1 MPAPMSR
8 IRVALV
14 ACAALFVAGCS
25 GTFPLAESGP
35 PVTAPTYEVGQ
46 RWVYRAQDGF
56 LRPTVWE
63 ETREVLS
70 TGPTGTT
77 VRVTQRG
84 PSVNNVRTEQWTT
97 PGLVKVGAVFDDE
110 TRRFDEALRRYVFP
124 LEPGK
129 RWNQWVRN
137 YNEQTQRTGDLNRY
151 VSVGGW
157 RTITTPAGTFDAIA
171 LHVIMHL
178 DDEEFW
184 RDRTDCTYTLWYA
197 PAVKGVVREEKE
209 AQYYEKSGKID
220 SGPIRSQHA
229 LLELVAFAPAAR

>member
-1 MPAPMSR
+1 VP
-8 IRVALV
+8 
-14 ACAALFVAGCS
+14 
-25 GTFPLAESGP
+25 
-35 PVTAPTYEVGQ
+35 APTYQVGD

-56 LRPTVWE
+56 LQPMVWE

-70 TGPTGTT
+70 TGDGRVT
-77 VRVTQRG
+77 VRVTQHG
-84 PSVNNVRTEQWTT
+84 PSVNNERTEQWTG
-97 PGLVKVGAVFDDE
+97 PGLVKVGAVFDEE
-110 TRRFDEALRRYVFP
+110 TRRFEEELRRYEFP

-157 RTITTPAGTFDAIA
+157 RKIATPAGSFDAIA
-171 LHVIMHL
+171 LHVVMHL

-184 RDRTDCTYTLWYA
+184 RERTDCTYLLWYA
-197 PAVKGVVREEKE
+197 PAVRAVVREEKE
-209 AQYYEKSGKID
+209 AQYFEKSGKID

-229 LLELVAFAPAAR
+229 LLELVAYAPAAR